1 MTRNTETRNTF
12 RAGLLGTAMIALVV
26 LATLNI
32 DSLPFLSSHGT
43 YRALF
48 TDSGGLKTGD
58 VVEVAGVD
66 CGSVRHVGIDR
77 AAVAVEFSLGCGVR
91 IGSDTTARIATAT
104 VLGAR
109 HLRLQPAGR
118 RILRPGSTIG
128 LEHTTSPY
136 NLTDALTDL
145 NDTAGNID
153 TAQLSQAMRVLAD
166 TLRHT
171 PDDVR
176 AAVEGVGRLS
186 ATIAD
191 RDQQLRDLLEHAG
204 RVTAVLS
211 ERSGQ
216 LNTLVI
222 DADAVLGELENRR
235 DAVATL
241 LGNVSDLAAQLRG
254 LVHDN
259 QAQLGPT
266 LDRVNAVLGVLRKN
280 NDNISTAIA
289 RLGPYMTELGE
300 AVASGPFFNSYIQ
313 NLIPGQIIAPYVDAA
328 LGPAALPSVVPGIPQ
343 GGR

>member
-1 MTRNTETRNTF
+1 MTRNNEARNTF
-12 RAGLLGTAMIALVV
+12 RAGLLGTAVIALVV

-32 DSLPFLSSHGT
+32 NALPFLNSDDT

-48 TDSGGLKTGD
+48 TDSGGLQHGD

-66 CGSVRHVGIDR
+66 CGSVRHIGIEGT
-77 AAVAVEFSLGCGVR
+77 AVAVDFSLGCGLSL
-91 IGSDTTARIATAT
+91 GSDTTARIATAT
-104 VLGAR
+104 VLGER
-109 HLRLQPAGR
+109 HLRLRPAGPGR
-118 RILRPGSTIG
+118 LRPGSTIG
-128 LEHTTSPY
+128 LERTTSPY

-153 TAQLSQAMRVLAD
+153 TAQLSRSMRVLAD
-166 TLRHT
+166 TLQHT
-171 PDDVR
+171 PDDLR
-176 AAVEGVGRLS
+176 AAVDGVGRLS

-211 ERSGQ
+211 QRSGQ
-216 LNTLVI
+216 LNTLII
-222 DADAVLGELENRR
+222 DADTVLGELENRR
-235 DAVATL
+235 AAVATL
-241 LGNVSDLAAQLRG
+241 FGNVSDLAAQLNA
-254 LVHDN
+254 LVRDN

-266 LDRVNAVLGVLRKN
+266 LDRVNSVLGILRKN

-328 LGPAALPSVVPGIPQ
+328 LGPPASAPAVPGIPQ